1 MVFYFCTMKK
11 ETLLFGI
18 YPVIEALKAKQ
29 TIDKAYVQKGLQSPK
44 IDAIVADL
52 EALNTTISY
61 VPLEKMEKLCRS
73 NHQGIILIS
82 SPIEFVA
89 LETMVEAVLESKKT
103 PLFLILDQI
112 SDVRN
117 FGAILRT
124 AECTGVDGI
133 IIQKSGSAPING
145 DTIKTSAGAVF
156 NIPICKVDHI
166 KDAIFYFQASEIQVV
181 AATEKTDQM
190 LYDIDFQSA
199 TAIVMG
205 SEMCI
210 RDRISDVRNFGAI
223 LRTAECTGVDGVII
237 QKKGGAPVSGDTVK
251 TSAGAIFNI
260 PICKVDHIKD
270 AIYYLQ
276 GSGITTI
283 AATEKT
289 HDTIYNL
296 ELNEP
301 MAIVMGSE
309 GLGVS
314 KSVLSIVDKKASLPL
329 LGVINSLN
337 VSVACGALLYE
348 VVRQRSK

>member
-29 TIDKAYVQKGLQSPK
+29 TIDKAYVQKGLQSSK

-82 SPIEFVA
+82 SPIEFVG
-89 LETMVEAVLESKKT
+89 LETMVEAVLESEKI
-103 PLFLILDQI
+103 PLFLILDQ
-112 SDVRN
+112 
-117 FGAILRT
+117 
-124 AECTGVDGI
+124 
-133 IIQKSGSAPING
+133 
-145 DTIKTSAGAVF
+145 
-156 NIPICKVDHI
+156 
-166 KDAIFYFQASEIQVV
+166 
-181 AATEKTDQM
+181 
-190 LYDIDFQSA
+190 
-199 TAIVMG
+199 
-205 SEMCI
+205 
-210 RDRISDVRNFGAI
+210 ISDVRNFGAI

-289 HDTIYNL
+289 QDTIYNL

-329 LGVINSLN
+329 LGAINSLN

>member
-89 LETMVEAVLESKKT
+89 LETMVEAVLESEKT
-103 PLFLILDQI
+103 PLFLILDQ
-112 SDVRN
+112 
-117 FGAILRT
+117 
-124 AECTGVDGI
+124 
-133 IIQKSGSAPING
+133 
-145 DTIKTSAGAVF
+145 
-156 NIPICKVDHI
+156 
-166 KDAIFYFQASEIQVV
+166 
-181 AATEKTDQM
+181 
-190 LYDIDFQSA
+190 
-199 TAIVMG
+199 
-205 SEMCI
+205 
-210 RDRISDVRNFGAI
+210 ISDVRNFGAI

-283 AATEKT
+283 AASEKT
-289 HDTIYNL
+289 QDTIYNL